1 MKKIVPLSVMLALA
15 SPMVMAHEEG
25 DFFMRGG
32 LASVMPNESS
42 DNVLNTG
49 ELELTN
55 DMQVGLTFTYMMT
68 DNVGI
73 ELLAATPFT
82 HDVSTNGLGKIAEVS
97 HLPPTLMGQYYFGE
111 ADSKYRPY
119 LGAGLNYTTFFEEKG
134 FGALNNTEVE
144 LDDSFGLAVQ
154 AGIDVEVNEDW
165 FFNASL
171 WYMDIDTEVK
181 TSVGTFDAEIDPYVV
196 MIGMG
201 YTF

>member
-1 MKKIVPLSVMLALA
+1 MKKIVPLSLMLALA
-15 SPMVMAHEEG
+15 TPLVMAHEEG
-25 DFFMRGG
+25 DFFMRAG

-49 ELELTN
+49 ELELSN
-55 DMQVGLTFTYMMT
+55 DTQIGLTFTYMLT

-111 ADSKYRPY
+111 SDSQYRPY
-119 LGAGLNYTTFFEEKG
+119 VGAGINYTTFFEEEG

-144 LDDSFGLAVQ
+144 LDDSFGLAAQV
-154 AGIDVEVNEDW
+154 GIDVTVNEDW
-165 FFNASL
+165 FVNASL
-171 WYMDIDTEVK
+171 WYMQIDTEVE
-181 TSVGTFDAEIDPYVV
+181 TSVGTFDLTIDPYVV
-196 MIGMG
+196 MLGVG
-201 YTF
+201 YNF

>member
-32 LASVMPNESS
+32 LASVIPNESS

-55 DMQVGLTFTYMMT
+55 DMQLGLTFTYMMT

-73 ELLAATPFT
+73 ELLAATPFN

-111 ADSKYRPY
+111 VDSKYRPY
-119 LGAGLNYTTFFEEKG
+119 LGAGLNYTTFFEEEG

-181 TSVGTFDAEIDPYVV
+181 TTVGTFDAEVDPYVV
-196 MIGMG
+196 MVGMG

>member
-55 DMQVGLTFTYMMT
+55 DMQVGVTFTYMMT

-165 FFNASL
+165 FLNASL

-181 TSVGTFDAEIDPYVV
+181 TTVGTFDAEIDPYVV

>member
-15 SPMVMAHEEG
+15 SPMVIAHEEG

-134 FGALNNTEVE
+134 FGQLNNTEVE

>member
-1 MKKIVPLSVMLALA
+1 MLALA

-25 DFFMRGG
+25 GFFMRGG

-181 TSVGTFDAEIDPYVV
+181 TTVGTFDAEIDPYVV

>member
-1 MKKIVPLSVMLALA
+1 MKKIVPLSLMLALA
-15 SPMVMAHEEG
+15 SPLVMAHEEG
-25 DFFMRGG
+25 DFFMRAG

-49 ELELTN
+49 ELELSN
-55 DMQVGLTFTYMMT
+55 DTQVGLTFTYMFT

-82 HDVSTNGLGKIAEVS
+82 HDVSTDGLGKIAEVS

-111 ADSKYRPY
+111 ANSQYRPY
-119 LGAGLNYTTFFEEKG
+119 VGAGINYTTFFEEEG
-134 FGALNNTEVE
+134 FNDLDGTEVK
-144 LDDSFGLAVQ
+144 LDDSFGLAAQV
-154 AGIDVEVNEDW
+154 GIDVELNEDW
-165 FFNASL
+165 FFNASF
-171 WYMDIDTEVK
+171 WYMDIDTEVE

-196 MIGMG
+196 MVGMG

>member
-1 MKKIVPLSVMLALA
+1 MKKIVPLSMIMALA

-25 DFFMRGG
+25 DFFMRAG

-49 ELELTN
+49 ELELSN
-55 DMQVGLTFTYMMT
+55 DTQIGLTFTYMLT
-68 DNVGI
+68 DNWAM
-73 ELLAATPFT
+73 ELLAATPFS
-82 HDVSTNGLGKIAEVS
+82 HDVSTKGLGKIAEVS
-97 HLPPTLMGQYYFGE
+97 HLPPTFMGQYYFGE

-119 LGAGLNYTTFFEEKG
+119 LGAGVNYTTFFEEEG

-144 LDDSFGLAVQ
+144 LDNSFGLAVQ
-154 AGIDVEVNEDW
+154 VGIDVEVNDDW
-165 FFNASL
+165 FVNASF
-171 WYMDIDTEVK
+171 WYMDIDTEVE

-196 MIGMG
+196 MLSAG

>member
-181 TSVGTFDAEIDPYVV
+181 TTVGTFDAEIDPYVV

>member
-201 YTF
+201 YTY

>member
-165 FFNASL
+165 LFNASL

-181 TSVGTFDAEIDPYVV
+181 TTVGTFDAEIDPYVV

>member
-111 ADSKYRPY
+111 SDSKYRPY